1 LLRFGPKNTAVDVDV
16 RMSDVRDLLVQCK
29 DRLQS
34 AQSDSRRL
42 LAVDILVHLLGLCD
56 ENRLTQAT
64 MDLLLESVSD
74 IEEVRLLKVAAHERS
89 RNESAPTTSAAPL
102 LTEGGLKSEVPHPL
116 K

>member
-1 LLRFGPKNTAVDVDV
+1 
-16 RMSDVRDLLVQCK
+16 MSDVRDLLVQCK

-89 RNESAPTTSAAPL
+89 RNESAPTTSAAAL